1 MKKLVALL
9 LSPVL
14 LFIVYLGYCYVVL
27 SEMSIEQV
35 FYTSIRVENNKYPLI
50 AKSVSRQFLNWKDF
64 DSNSAWQGSNTPY
77 LNYIMFFYSKI
88 DKVPIGSGLTR
99 KLLSKARKNELLAKQ
114 NKNILLVAELLIAK
128 GTDVNSIDPK
138 TGHTILHEAILFSQK
153 QLIKFLVKHNVD
165 PTIKIEKPGTKYHG
179 MDSIAYAK
187 LKVKENNEAY
197 QNLPSGK
204 KGKYKKQFD
213 KNIRERT
220 FIVSLLEKHKSSYLD
235 KFQTSAKK

>member
-14 LFIVYLGYCYVVL
+14 LFIAYLGYCYVVL

-50 AKSVSRQFLNWKDF
+50 AKSVSRQFLKWKNF
-64 DSNSAWQGSNTPY
+64 DSNSPWQGSNTPY

-99 KLLSKARKNELLAKQ
+99 ALLSKARKNELLAKQ
-114 NKNILLVAELLIAK
+114 NRNILLVAELLIAK

-138 TGHTILHEAILFSQK
+138 TGHTILHEAILFK
-153 QLIKFLVKHNVD
+153 QSLLVQFLVKQNVD

-179 MDSIAYAK
+179 MDSITYAK
-187 LKVKENNEAY
+187 LKVKENKEAFK
-197 QNLPSGK
+197 NLPSDK
-204 KGKYKKQFD
+204 QNKFKKQFD
-213 KNIRERT
+213 KNMRDRVS
-220 FIVSLLEKHKSSYLD
+220 IVSLLEKHKSSYLD
-235 KFQTSAKK
+235 KFQSNAKK